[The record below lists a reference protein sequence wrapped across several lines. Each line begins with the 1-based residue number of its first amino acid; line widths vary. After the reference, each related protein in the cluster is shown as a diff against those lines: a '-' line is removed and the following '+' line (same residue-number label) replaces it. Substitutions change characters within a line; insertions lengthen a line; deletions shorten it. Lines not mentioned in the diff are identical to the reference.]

1 MVYKIEGV
9 KDLATLPPMDEDIK
23 AIIHHHAKILT
34 EIYGD
39 RTVAGGCVL
48 FATPGTDS
56 NALLAYFNYQ
66 HRIAEYVDRVSNF
79 YIATFVTNNEHIVA
93 IIASIDD
100 APAEIV
106 KELDDIL

>member
-9 KDLATLPPMDEDIK
+9 KDLAMLPPMDDDVK

-34 EIYGD
+34 ELYGNSPLY
-39 RTVAGGCVL
+39 GGYVL
-48 FATPGTDS
+48 YAAPGTNS
-56 NALLAYFNYQ
+56 KTLLAYFDYQ
-66 HRIAEYVDRVSNF
+66 HNIAEYVDRISDF
-79 YIATFVTNNEHIVA
+79 YVATFVTNNENVVVIVA
-93 IIASIDD
+93 SVDD